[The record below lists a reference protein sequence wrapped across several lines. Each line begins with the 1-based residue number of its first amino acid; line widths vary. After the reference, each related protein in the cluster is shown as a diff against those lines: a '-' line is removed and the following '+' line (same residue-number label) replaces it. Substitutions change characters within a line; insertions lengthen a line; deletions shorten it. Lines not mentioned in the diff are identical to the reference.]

1 MTLDDIRFFI
11 NGVECVDE
19 PEPAFTT
26 IVDWRA
32 RTRSRLQELVD
43 KIEALCVDT
52 APLADDDKASKMIEM
67 REYFDKLNNN
77 DAAIDT
83 MLPTFDNPIETRGNR
98 YNGVGSDRLLITFTG
113 LPTIRADDD
122 DDDDDD
128 DDNVIMFDD
137 TVVRTV
143 DSDKTVTSVDA
154 QKVREA
160 SAVAR
165 LRTTVSSSN
174 GRRPAM
180 LGLRTVITI
189 TNNYAWFRHVYV
201 TNSKINTSRTTV
213 VKMTLVDMPEVTD
226 ADLVFLKSFRDIALI
241 GLTGVSDVSA
251 LADVPALTVS
261 GCGCADVSRHQ
272 QSSSSSSSS

>member
-1 MTLDDIRFFI
+1 MDPRGIRFFI

-26 IVDWRA
+26 IVDWRIEI
-32 RTRSRLQELVD
+32 RSKLQKLKD
-43 KIEALCVDT
+43 AIDALCTET
-52 APLADDDKASKMIEM
+52 APADATAAANITSNKIKVRD
-67 REYFDKLNNN
+67 YFDKLKN
-77 DAAIDT
+77 DDAEIDT
-83 MLPTFDNPIETRGNR
+83 MLPTFASPIETLGNR
-98 YNGVGSDRLLITFTG
+98 YNGAESDRLLITFTG

-122 DDDDDD
+122 D
-128 DDNVIMFDD
+128 NVIVFDD

-160 SAVAR
+160 STTAR
-165 LRTTVSSSN
+165 LRTTD
-174 GRRPAM
+174 GCRPSI
-180 LGLRTVITI
+180 LGLRTVIAI

-201 TNSKINTSRTTV
+201 TNAKINTSRTTV
-213 VKMTLVDMPEVTD
+213 VKMTLVDMPEITN
-226 ADLVFLKSFRDIALI
+226 ADLVFLKSFCDVTLI

-261 GCGCADVSRHQ
+261 GCGCADVSRP
-272 QSSSSSSSS
+272 